1 MPTAPDRVDVLILG
15 AGTDYGVSNVMG
27 MRIRLKS
34 GFDISGYSAANQ
46 VILTAMKKYGMI
58 LADNGSNWYVS
69 GAPSPCVSAAWTTVA
84 TRVKA
89 GGAPVLLVDSQAQC
103 VPNGTGVL
111 VAPSQVR
118 VRGM

>member
-1 MPTAPDRVDVLILG
+1 MPGFLLDQTSMVTCMHAGQAKATAPFPRVTLNKQAVVTQ
-15 AGTDYGVSNVMG
+15 AAAYMVSACAFN
-27 MRIRLKS
+27 I
-34 GFDISGYSAANQ
+34 
-46 VILTAMKKYGMI
+46 
-58 LADNGSNWYVS
+58 S

-118 VRGM
+118 ARGM